1 MRWERFLAALGMTR
15 LVLGMTQ
22 VVLEMTKQLK
32 AEGEGDSDASAS
44 FQPESFR
51 GQDGRDPLF

>member
-22 VVLEMTKQLK
+22 VVLGMTKLLK
-32 AEGEGDSDASAS
+32 AGGEDANDGSAG
-44 FQPESFR
+44 FQPASFR